1 MYIEL
6 AILAAFTLC
15 YSLVAG
21 RFERSMISGPM
32 VFVVVGF
39 VLGPSVL
46 NWIGQGMDG
55 MAIRIFADIT
65 LAIVLFCD
73 ASNSNLKVLKN
84 HINLPT
90 RMLLYGLPGS
100 IMLGFAVGYLL
111 FPDLTIFEIAALATM
126 LAATDA
132 ALGKAVVSSPV
143 VPAKL
148 REGLNIESGLND
160 GICVP
165 ILLVFLALAAGS
177 VAEGEVSELA
187 VHFLVEELGIG
198 LAVGLGVTFIGVKL
212 IKWSHSKGWITDVWS
227 QNIVLSLALSAFAL
241 SQELG
246 GSGYIAAFSGGLL
259 FGYLC
264 QEHKHKLLLPTEGI
278 GEIMALLTWFLFG
291 ALIIGKAFHE
301 FTWTML
307 IYALLSLT
315 IIRML
320 PIFLV
325 LGKKGGNVSSRLF
338 LGWFGPRGLASIVF
352 VIIMLDKDLPGGEF
366 IAMTVMCTVFIS
378 LIAHGMSAQPLAK
391 WISKRAD

>member
-1 MYIEL
+1 MYSEL
-6 AILAAFTLC
+6 AILAVFTLC

-39 VLGPSVL
+39 VLGPSAL
-46 NWIGQGMDG
+46 NWLGSDLDGIG
-55 MAIRIFADIT
+55 IRVFADIT

-73 ASNSNLKVLKN
+73 ASNANLTVLRK
-84 HINLPT
+84 HINIPT
-90 RMLLYGLPGS
+90 RMLLYGLPGA
-100 IMLGFAVGYLL
+100 ILLGFLAGFVL
-111 FPDLTIFEIAALATM
+111 FPNLGVFEIAALATM

-132 ALGKAVVSSPV
+132 ALGKAVVSSPI
-143 VPAKL
+143 VPAPL

-165 ILLVFLALAAGS
+165 ILFVFLALAAGS
-177 VAEGEVSELA
+177 VAEGAVSELA

-198 LAVGLGVTFIGVKL
+198 VLVGLSVSFIGAGL
-212 IKWSHSKGWITDVWS
+212 IKACYKKGWITEIWS
-227 QNIVLSLALSAFAL
+227 QNLVLSLALSSFAIA
-241 SQELG
+241 QELG

-278 GEIMALLTWFLFG
+278 GEIMALLTWLLFG
-291 ALIIGKAFHE
+291 AFVIGNAFHE

-315 IIRML
+315 IVRML
-320 PIFLV
+320 PIFLS
-325 LGKKGGNVSSRLF
+325 LGRAGGNIPSKIF

-352 VIIMLDKDLPGGEF
+352 VIIMLDKDLPGGNF
-366 IAMTVMCTVFIS
+366 MAMTVTCTVFIS
-378 LIAHGMSAQPLAK
+378 LILHGMSAQPLAK

>member
-39 VLGPSVL
+39 ILGPSVL
-46 NWIGQGMDG
+46 DWLGKDMDG
-55 MAIRIFADIT
+55 MGIRVFADIT

-73 ASNSNLKVLKN
+73 AANSNLKVLKN
-84 HINLPT
+84 HLNLPT
-90 RMLLYGLPGS
+90 RMLLYGLPGA
-100 IMLGFAVGYLL
+100 IMLGFVVGYVL
-111 FPDLTIFEIAALATM
+111 FPDLSLFEIAALATM

-132 ALGKAVVSSPV
+132 ALGKAVVSSPI

-165 ILLVFLALAAGS
+165 ILFVFLALAAGS
-177 VAEGEVSELA
+177 VAEGEVSHLA

-198 LAVGLGVTFIGVKL
+198 LVVGLSVSFIGANL
-212 IKWSHSKGWITDVWS
+212 IKWSHKKGWITEVWS
-227 QNIVLSLALSAFAL
+227 QNIVLSLALSSFAFA
-241 SQELG
+241 QELG

-278 GEIMALLTWFLFG
+278 GEIMALLTWLLFG
-291 ALIIGKAFHE
+291 ALVIGKSFHE

-307 IYALLSLT
+307 IYAVLSLT
-315 IIRML
+315 IVRML

-325 LGKKGGNVSSRLF
+325 LGKQGGNVPSRLF

-352 VIIMLDKDLPGGEF
+352 VIIMLDRGLPGGEF
-366 IAMTVMCTVFIS
+366 IAMTVVCTVFIS
-378 LIAHGMSAQPLAK
+378 LIVHGMSAQPMAK

>member
-6 AILAAFTLC
+6 AILAVFTLC

-32 VFVVVGF
+32 VFVLVGF
-39 VLGPSVL
+39 VLGPLVL
-46 NWIGQGMDG
+46 NWLGTDLDGIGL
-55 MAIRIFADIT
+55 RVFADIT

-73 ASNSNLKVLKN
+73 ASNSNLSVLRK
-84 HINLPT
+84 HISIPT
-90 RMLLYGLPGS
+90 RMLMYGLPGA
-100 IMLGFAVGYLL
+100 ILLGVAVGFVL
-111 FPDLTIFEIAALATM
+111 FPNLGIFEIAALATM

-132 ALGKAVVSSPV
+132 ALGKAVVSSPI
-143 VPAKL
+143 VPARL

-165 ILLVFLALAAGS
+165 ILFVFLALAAGT
-177 VAEGEVSELA
+177 VAEGDVSELA

-198 LAVGLGVTFIGVKL
+198 LVVGLTTSFMGASL
-212 IKWSHSKGWITDVWS
+212 IKLCHKKGWITDVWS
-227 QNIVLSLALSAFAL
+227 QNIVLSLALSCFAI

-246 GSGYIAAFSGGLL
+246 GSGYIAAFTGGLL
-259 FGYLC
+259 FGHLC
-264 QEHKHKLLLPTEGI
+264 KETKHKLLLPTEGM
-278 GEIMALLTWFLFG
+278 GEIMALLTWLLFG
-291 ALIIGKAFHE
+291 AFVIGNAFHE

-315 IIRML
+315 IVRML
-320 PIFLV
+320 PIFLS
-325 LGKKGGNVSSRLF
+325 LGRAGGNIPSKIF

-352 VIIMLDKDLPGGEF
+352 VIIMLDKDLPGGNF
-366 IAMTVMCTVFIS
+366 MAMTVICTVFIS
-378 LIAHGMSAQPLAK
+378 LILHGMTAQPFAK

>member
-6 AILAAFTLC
+6 AILAAFILC
-15 YSLVAG
+15 YCLVAG
-21 RFERSMISGPM
+21 RIERSIISGPM
-32 VFVVVGF
+32 VFVVAGF

-46 NWIGQGMDG
+46 GWLGKDMDG
-55 MAIRIFADIT
+55 MSIRIFADIT

-73 ASNSNLKVLKN
+73 ASNSNLTVLKS

-90 RMLLYGLPGS
+90 RMLLYGLPGA
-100 IMLGFAVGYLL
+100 IMLGFAAGYLL
-111 FPDLTIFEIAALATM
+111 FPDLGLFEVAALATM

-132 ALGKAVVSSPV
+132 ALGKAVVSSPI

-165 ILLVFLALAAGS
+165 ILFVFLSLAAGS

-198 LAVGLGVTFIGVKL
+198 LVVGLSVSFIGANL
-212 IKWSHSKGWITDVWS
+212 IKWSHQKGWITEVWS
-227 QNIVLSLALSAFAL
+227 QNIVLSLALSSFAFA
-241 SQELG
+241 QELG

-259 FGYLC
+259 FGHLC

-278 GEIMALLTWFLFG
+278 GEIMALLTWLLFG
-291 ALIIGKAFHE
+291 ALVIGKAFHE

-315 IIRML
+315 IVRML

-325 LGKKGGNVSSRLF
+325 LGKNGGNVPSRLF

-352 VIIMLDKDLPGGEF
+352 VIIMLDSGLPGGEF
-366 IAMTVMCTVFIS
+366 IAMTVVCTVFIS
-378 LIAHGMSAQPLAK
+378 LIVHGISAKPLAK
-391 WISKRAD
+391 WINKHTD

>member
-1 MYIEL
+1 MYTEL
-6 AILAAFTLC
+6 AILAVFTLC
-15 YSLVAG
+15 YSVVAG

-46 NWIGQGMDG
+46 NWLDNDLDG
-55 MAIRIFADIT
+55 KGIRVFADIT

-73 ASNSNLKVLKN
+73 ASNSNLSVLKK
-84 HINLPT
+84 HINIPT
-90 RMLLYGLPGS
+90 RMLLYGLPGA
-100 IMLGFAVGYLL
+100 ILLGFAAGYVL
-111 FPDLTIFEIAALATM
+111 FPNLSVFEIAALATM

-132 ALGKAVVSSPV
+132 ALGKAVVSSPI
-143 VPAKL
+143 VPAPL

-165 ILLVFLALAAGS
+165 ILFVFLALAAGT
-177 VAEGEVSELA
+177 VAEGQVSELA

-198 LAVGLGVTFIGVKL
+198 LLVGLTTSFIGASL
-212 IKWSHSKGWITDVWS
+212 IKICHKKGWITDVWS
-227 QNIVLSLALSAFAL
+227 QNIVLSLALSCFAL
-241 SQELG
+241 AQELG

-264 QEHKHKLLLPTEGI
+264 HESKHKLLLPTEGI
-278 GEIMALLTWFLFG
+278 GEIMALLTWLLFG
-291 ALIIGKAFHE
+291 ALVIGNAFHE

-315 IIRML
+315 VVRML
-320 PIFLV
+320 PIFLA
-325 LGKKGGNVSSRLF
+325 LGRNGGNTPSRLF

-352 VIIMLDKDLPGGEF
+352 VIIMLDRELPGGDF
-366 IAMTVMCTVFIS
+366 MAMTVTCTVFIS
-378 LIAHGMSAQPLAK
+378 LILHGMSAQPLAK

>member
-6 AILAAFTLC
+6 AILAAFVLC

-21 RFERSMISGPM
+21 RIERSIISGPM

-46 NWIGQGMDG
+46 GWLGKDMDG
-55 MAIRIFADIT
+55 MGIRIFADIT

-73 ASNSNLKVLKN
+73 ASNSNLSVLKS

-90 RMLLYGLPGS
+90 RMLLYGLPGA
-100 IMLGFAVGYLL
+100 IILGFTVGYLL
-111 FPDLTIFEIAALATM
+111 FPDLSLFEIAALATM

-132 ALGKAVVSSPV
+132 ALGKAVVSSPI

-165 ILLVFLALAAGS
+165 ILFVFLALAAGS

-198 LAVGLGVTFIGVKL
+198 LVVGLSVSYIGAHL
-212 IKWSHSKGWITDVWS
+212 IKWSYQKGWITEVWS
-227 QNIVLSLALSAFAL
+227 QNIVLSLALASFAFA
-241 SQELG
+241 QELG

-259 FGYLC
+259 FGHLC

-278 GEIMALLTWFLFG
+278 GEIMALLTWLLFG
-291 ALIIGKAFHE
+291 ALVIGKAFHE

-315 IIRML
+315 IVRML

-325 LGKKGGNVSSRLF
+325 LGKQGGNVPSKLF

-352 VIIMLDKDLPGGEF
+352 VIIMLDRGLPGGEF
-366 IAMTVMCTVFIS
+366 IAMTVICTVFIS
-378 LIAHGMSAQPLAK
+378 LILHGMSAQPLAK

>member
-39 VLGPSVL
+39 ILGPSVL
-46 NWIGQGMDG
+46 DWLGKDMDG
-55 MAIRIFADIT
+55 MGIRIFADIT

-73 ASNSNLKVLKN
+73 AANSNLKVLKN
-84 HINLPT
+84 HLNLPT
-90 RMLLYGLPGS
+90 RMLLYGLPGA
-100 IMLGFAVGYLL
+100 IMLGFVVGYVL
-111 FPDLTIFEIAALATM
+111 FPDLSLFEIAALATM

-132 ALGKAVVSSPV
+132 ALGKAVVSSPI

-165 ILLVFLALAAGS
+165 ILFVFLALAAGS
-177 VAEGEVSELA
+177 VAEGEVSHLA

-198 LAVGLGVTFIGVKL
+198 LVVGLSVSFIGANL
-212 IKWSHSKGWITDVWS
+212 IKWSHKKGWITEVWS
-227 QNIVLSLALSAFAL
+227 QNIVLSLALSSFAFA
-241 SQELG
+241 QELG

-278 GEIMALLTWFLFG
+278 GEIMALLTWLLFG
-291 ALIIGKAFHE
+291 ALVIGKSFHE

-307 IYALLSLT
+307 IYAVLSLT
-315 IIRML
+315 IVRML

-325 LGKKGGNVSSRLF
+325 LGKQGGNVPSRLF

-352 VIIMLDKDLPGGEF
+352 VIIMLDRGLPGGEF
-366 IAMTVMCTVFIS
+366 IAMTVVCTVFIS
-378 LIAHGMSAQPLAK
+378 LIVHGMSAQPMAK

>member
-39 VLGPSVL
+39 ILGPSVL
-46 NWIGQGMDG
+46 DWLGKDMDG
-55 MAIRIFADIT
+55 MGIRIFADIT

-73 ASNSNLKVLKN
+73 AANSNLKVLKN
-84 HINLPT
+84 HLNLPT
-90 RMLLYGLPGS
+90 RMLLYGLPGA
-100 IMLGFAVGYLL
+100 IMLGFVVGYVL
-111 FPDLTIFEIAALATM
+111 FPDLSLFEIAALATM

-132 ALGKAVVSSPV
+132 ALGKAVVSSPI

-165 ILLVFLALAAGS
+165 ILFVFLALAAGS
-177 VAEGEVSELA
+177 VAEGEVSHLA

-198 LAVGLGVTFIGVKL
+198 LVVGLSVSFIGANL
-212 IKWSHSKGWITDVWS
+212 IKWSHNKGWITEVWS
-227 QNIVLSLALSAFAL
+227 QNIVLSLALSSFAFA
-241 SQELG
+241 QELG

-278 GEIMALLTWFLFG
+278 GEIMALLTWLLFG
-291 ALIIGKAFHE
+291 ALVIGKSFHE

-307 IYALLSLT
+307 IYAILSLT
-315 IIRML
+315 IVRML

-325 LGKKGGNVSSRLF
+325 LGKQGGNVPSRLF

-352 VIIMLDKDLPGGEF
+352 VIIMLDRGLPGGEF
-366 IAMTVMCTVFIS
+366 IAMTVVCTVFIS
-378 LIAHGMSAQPLAK
+378 LIVHGMSAQPMAK